1 MTYGFN
7 QHASY
12 AMAALMTF
20 SSISA
25 MAQIPASP
33 AQAGAGMAHM
43 QRHDPAKIQ
52 AMMVKRQAELKAK
65 LGITPAQE
73 PAWSS
78 YFAAM
83 QPPADFKRVDRQA
96 LRAELD
102 KLPTPERID
111 KMRALR
117 TERMATMNAEMDKRE
132 AATKSL
138 YAALSAAQQKT
149 FDADSA
155 LHRHGHGEGGH
166 RRHGGVD
173 AKRG

>member
-7 QHASY
+7 RHASY
-12 AMAALMTF
+12 ALAALMTF

-33 AQAGAGMAHM
+33 AQAGASMGYM
-43 QRHDPAKIQ
+43 QRHDAAKMQ
-52 AMMVKRQAELKAK
+52 AMLAKRQAELKAK
-65 LGITPAQE
+65 LDITPAQE

-78 YFAAM
+78 YSAAM
-83 QPPADFKRVDRQA
+83 QPPADFKRGDKQA

-111 KMRALR
+111 RMRALR
-117 TERMATMNAEMDKRE
+117 TERMATMSAEMHKRG

-138 YAALSAAQQKT
+138 YAALSPEQQKT
-149 FDADSA
+149 FDAERA
-155 LHRHGHGEGGH
+155 LHRPGHAEGGH
-166 RRHGGVD
+166 RRHGGAD